1 MVKRR
6 VFILLLTVLHLSSCM
21 RITMPASYSY
31 YINASEDLLELFEV
45 DVLYYNHRNDRI
57 IERISSPYWE
67 CTLYL
72 PSHVT
77 DAEPQHE
84 GMKVTLSA
92 KEAAL
97 KGIFPEKSTFRMYLD
112 YDVTYSP
119 EYK

>member
-45 DVLYYNHRNDRI
+45 DVLYYNHRNERI

-72 PSHVT
+72 PPPSLM
-77 DAEPQHE
+77 QNRS
-84 GMKVTLSA
+84 MKA
-92 KEAAL
+92 
-97 KGIFPEKSTFRMYLD
+97 
-112 YDVTYSP
+112 
-119 EYK
+119 